1 MASILLCANTQY
13 GTATKPISNLIKVLT
28 FHLPAFCCAK
38 LSSWN
43 FVPRVG
49 TLSIVLQSA
58 YLIKLIKSN
67 LKYFTEL
74 NI

>member
-13 GTATKPISNLIKVLT
+13 GTAIKPISNPIKVLS

-38 LSSWN
+38 LSSWI

-49 TLSIVLQSA
+49 TLSIVLQSV
-58 YLIKLIKSN
+58 Y
-67 LKYFTEL
+67 
-74 NI
+74 